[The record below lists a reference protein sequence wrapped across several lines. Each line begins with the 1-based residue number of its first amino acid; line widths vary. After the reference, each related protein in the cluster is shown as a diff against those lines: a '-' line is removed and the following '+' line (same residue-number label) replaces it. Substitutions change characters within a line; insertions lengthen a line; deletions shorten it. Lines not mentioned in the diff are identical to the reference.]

1 VTFLI
6 FALLSGIFFGIYCHV
21 LVLVP
26 ATLATA
32 ATYSAVAWCDGQ
44 GASSLASLIMVS
56 SVALQGGYM
65 IGLTSR
71 DLLGPLFDRGNGSSS
86 KGIKS

>member
-6 FALLSGIFFGIYCHV
+6 FALLSGIFFGIYCPV
-21 LVLVP
+21 LVLIP
-26 ATLATA
+26 ATLAMA
-32 ATYSAVAWCDGQ
+32 ATYSAAVLLDG
-44 GASSLASLIMVS
+44 GSTSSLASLITVP

-71 DLLGPLFDRGNGSSS
+71 DVLAPLLARAKGSQS
-86 KGIKS
+86 KRF